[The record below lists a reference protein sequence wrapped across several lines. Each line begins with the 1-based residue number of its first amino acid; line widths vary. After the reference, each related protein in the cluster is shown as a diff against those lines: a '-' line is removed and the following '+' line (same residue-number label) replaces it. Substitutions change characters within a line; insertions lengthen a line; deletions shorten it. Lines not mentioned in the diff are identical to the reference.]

1 MVSIKARNSGCTAT
15 TPEHF
20 VAVAEEA
27 NVARAAER
35 VHISQSGISAQ
46 VRRLEEQLGAEL
58 IDRSRRTAMLT
69 RGGAAALERSSP
81 TTGAVRQAV
90 DDVTGLLRG
99 RLAVGMVPPARS
111 RRCSA
116 SRSSASAWWR
126 PSRPG
131 TRSRTASA

>member
-58 IDRSRRTAMLT
+58 IDRSRRTAK
-69 RGGAAALERSSP
+69 
-81 TTGAVRQAV
+81 AV